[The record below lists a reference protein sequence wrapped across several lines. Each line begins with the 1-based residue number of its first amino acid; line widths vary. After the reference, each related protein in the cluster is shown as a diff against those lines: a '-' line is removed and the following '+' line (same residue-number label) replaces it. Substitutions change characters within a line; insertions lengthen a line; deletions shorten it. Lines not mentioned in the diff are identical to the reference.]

1 MGSKLLLSLPWNIH
15 LQNFYRLD
23 AFQINKRSDFSSPP
37 RPVKILW
44 WCFVIGSQVH
54 FLCGHLNF
62 FVFYSFHLVVPGLFV
77 NAIEISCAVELD
89 GQSCECDEFRIFA
102 AEGYL
107 VSLQSSSV

>member
-54 FLCGHLNF
+54 FRLSVKF
-62 FVFYSFHLVVPGLFV
+62 FCLFSFHLVVPGLFV

-89 GQSCECDEFRIFA
+89 GQSCKCDEFRISV
-102 AEGYL
+102 AEGDL
-107 VSLQSSSV
+107 ASLGSISV